1 MPYKMALP
9 DKIPEKFD
17 IRLQFMRHYNEPDMK
32 LTVSMEELV
41 QHQSI
46 EYLMSFD
53 AGKTGNFDVVLM
65 HNKEK
70 EFIGIG
76 EHQQLGSAA
85 PPKATTTTGTKPTVS
100 RHDVPKAAAP
110 KASAQVP
117 KKAVK

>member
-1 MPYKMALP
+1 
-9 DKIPEKFD
+9 
-17 IRLQFMRHYNEPDMK
+17 MRHYNEPDMK

-41 QHQSI
+41 QHKAI

-53 AGKTGNFDVVLM
+53 AGGSGNFDVVLM

-70 EFIGIG
+70 DFIGIG
-76 EHQQLGSAA
+76 EHKQIGGGKPKVTSSKAA
-85 PPKATTTTGTKPTVS
+85 VVS
-100 RHDVPKAAAP
+100 RHDVP